1 MTVSRPQKKPNATA
15 HRKAVHEIH
24 EYSLS
29 GRAAAA
35 MANMTAPA
43 FLRHAKKSPD
53 LLPRIEIP
61 VGNTGNRHLYRF
73 NPKHVKA
80 YMVRHLVI
88 A

>member
-1 MTVSRPQKKPNATA
+1 MTVSRPQKNLNATA

-43 FLRHAKKSPD
+43 FLRHAKKHPN

-61 VGNTGNRHLYRF
+61 VGNRHLYRF

-80 YMVRHLVI
+80 YMVRHLVM